1 MYLHLIAMLYPL
13 FIYLVINIPIFII
26 IFLVNYVMY
35 VKPLLITY
43 SCIQM
48 NIVVISIRAMIS
60 GIEQYEYSMLQF

>member
-26 IFLVNYVMY
+26 IFQVNYVMY

-60 GIEQYEYSMLQF
+60 GIEQFEYSMLQF

>member
-26 IFLVNYVMY
+26 IFQVNYVMY

-48 NIVVISIRAMIS
+48 KIVVISIRAMIS
-60 GIEQYEYSMLQF
+60 RIEQYEYSMLQF

>member
-26 IFLVNYVMY
+26 IFQVNYVMY

-60 GIEQYEYSMLQF
+60 RIEQYEYSMLQF

>member
-60 GIEQYEYSMLQF
+60 RIEQYEYSMLQF

>member
-26 IFLVNYVMY
+26 IFQVNYVMY